1 MMWFIEEGDVEI
13 GGGFLD
19 IEFIFEME
27 VVLLYLISFFRN
39 LVRNLII
46 LLVMFIVL

>member
-1 MMWFIEEGDVEI
+1 MVEFYTKILRSMMWFIEEGDVEI

-27 VVLLYLISFFRN
+27 VVLY
-39 LVRNLII
+39 I
-46 LLVMFIVL
+46 LFLFVSS